1 MSGQKIQW
9 YLAAELRDRIRE
21 SGVKIKVID
30 RQARKE
36 YQVEPRRF
44 SGQLLHELPPV
55 TTPRGEVYFEL
66 YLAGPGAD
74 TGVGLY
80 RAGTRVLVN
89 IAELDVLA
97 HPPWT
102 GGQLQGIVDAPFLN
116 LTPGT
121 RLGVIHDD
129 AFDALRGALA
139 PLEARLNELI
149 AEQRRAEEE
158 QASREILRAV
168 QRAFQEALLALPAEE
183 YDWFTVRGTRAER
196 ATADGEGTEGAPIVE
211 PEEAGAPIEPR
222 EAQKRFFEFAGPLCS
237 LRVSPASCV
246 MPVNGSRTLRALA
259 RDRARHV
266 VEQDVSFQWSVIEGQ
281 AALENVTG
289 EIVTV
294 HAPPEPGLVRVKAT
308 ATQGAMTVD
317 AEGTVTVT
325 DSLLPERP
333 SAANQQGLPD
343 YTFEHAPGA
352 LWRSRYDAE
361 RNVIVINNGHRDFIH
376 AARTRV
382 GKLRYIGRLF
392 AKELVLRNFP
402 GQSAT
407 ELLERMI
414 ELGLYT
420 EEHLK

>member
-1 MSGQKIQW
+1 M
-9 YLAAELRDRIRE
+9 
-21 SGVKIKVID
+21 
-30 RQARKE
+30 
-36 YQVEPRRF
+36 
-44 SGQLLHELPPV
+44 HELPSI
-55 TTPRGEVYFEL
+55 TTPHGEIYFEL
-66 YLAGPGAD
+66 YLGAAEPE
-74 TGVGLY
+74 TAVGLY
-80 RAGTRVLVN
+80 RGGTRVLAN
-89 IAELDVLA
+89 IAELDALA
-97 HPPWT
+97 RPPWNR
-102 GGQLQGIVDAPFLN
+102 GQLQGIVDAPFLN

-121 RLGVIHDD
+121 RMGVIYDD
-129 AFDALRGALA
+129 AFDVLCGALA
-139 PLEARLNELI
+139 PLEARLNEVI
-149 AEQRRAEEE
+149 AEQQRAEEE

-183 YDWFTVRGTRAER
+183 YDWFAVRGSRGAP
-196 ATADGEGTEGAPIVE
+196 TANGAGGEGAPIVE
-211 PEEAGAPIEPR
+211 PEQADAPAEPH
-222 EAQKRFFEFAGPLCS
+222 EAQKRFFEFAGPLFS

-246 MPVNGSRTLRALA
+246 MPINGARSLRALA

-266 VEQDVSFQWSVIEGQ
+266 VEQDVSFQWSIIDGQ
-281 AALENVTG
+281 ATLENITG
-289 EIVTV
+289 EIVTL

-308 ATQGAMTVD
+308 TTQGAATIE

-343 YTFEHAPGA
+343 YTFEHGPGA

-361 RNVIVINNGHRDFIH
+361 RNVIVINNGHRDFVH

-402 GQSAT
+402 GQSAA